1 MNNVP
6 DPEKWILCWSFQL
19 KMVGWEQIS
28 HLFIDY
34 DHNNLQFWI
43 LKPQWTYQPGIA
55 DVARELRSDI
65 HPVSGS
71 SLNRLKSRNPYG
83 NPIEITTWC
92 WMPRIVPSSAMFPF
106 SGPDLSHR
114 WPFSPMAFGAFS
126 PTIWRDFIGGEVKIV
141 QQQVLPA
148 HGLGTEEPE
157 ESSLNVP

>member
-1 MNNVP
+1 
-6 DPEKWILCWSFQL
+6 
-19 KMVGWEQIS
+19 MVGWEQIS

-55 DVARELRSDI
+55 DVAWELRPDI

-92 WMPRIVPSSAMFPF
+92 WMPRIVPFFRHFPF

-114 WPFSPMAFGAFS
+114 WPFSPWLLAPFPQRWMTRCHRWRGENRAATGAACAW
-126 PTIWRDFIGGEVKIV
+126 PGHRGA
-141 QQQVLPA
+141 VLEA
-148 HGLGTEEPE
+148 PE
-157 ESSLNVP
+157 LCVLAKKEAQSEMIIQRKCS